1 MKNEA
6 PKTDEEL
13 RARIQAEVDSAIG
26 FDDEVQA
33 ERDEAI
39 RYYHAEP
46 FGNEVEGR
54 SNFVDSTVQD
64 SIEWIM
70 PSLMRVFAS
79 GDELVQ
85 FAPHGPE
92 DVQMAEQATDYT
104 NYVVTKDNHGW
115 DIFSSWFRDALL
127 QKNGTVKVW
136 WNYKEETERNE
147 YKGISGMEIE
157 AMLQDPDV
165 DIVEQDEVGMGED
178 QQPIYDLATVT
189 TKEDGRIKI
198 ENVPPEEFL
207 INREAKS
214 IEDARFVCH
223 RVRLTLSDLREMYP
237 DEDLDIEDL
246 KGGDVESDNPHWNT
260 NQVYNRGMAGFGM
273 FDSPATEDSLGEY
286 FLYESYLRTDWDDDG
301 IAELRQVCS
310 VGDKILANEP
320 VDHVPF
326 ITLTP
331 LKIPHK
337 FYGLSVA
344 DLVMPLQRIKSTLM
358 RNLLDNIYNQNYGRY
373 AVLEGQANLD
383 DLLTARPGGIVRVKS
398 PNAVMPLA
406 TPALEPYTFQML
418 EYIDNIRESR
428 AGVSKYA
435 QGLSD
440 DALTSHTTA
449 TAVNAVMTAAG
460 ARVELIARQFAET
473 GVKELMRRV
482 YQLLIIN
489 QDQER
494 VVKLRNHWVP
504 VDPSTWRDKMDC
516 TVSVALG
523 SGSKE
528 QQIGQ
533 LNQVLQMATQG
544 KMSGDPMI
552 TGENMY
558 NISAALLKAMG
569 MQNVDDYIT
578 PVEAQQ
584 PPGPSPEEQKDQ
596 ADMENA
602 QTEVQIKQGK
612 LALDQQEFQHQVSKD
627 EMDLKMKVAEL
638 ETEITTG
645 RHVKLG

>member
-1 MKNEA
+1 
-6 PKTDEEL
+6 
-13 RARIQAEVDSAIG
+13 
-26 FDDEVQA
+26 
-33 ERDEAI
+33 
-39 RYYHAEP
+39 
-46 FGNEVEGR
+46 
-54 SNFVDSTVQD
+54 
-64 SIEWIM
+64 M

-79 GDELVQ
+79 GDELVK
-85 FAPHGPE
+85 FSPTGPE
-92 DVQMAEQATDYT
+92 DVAMASQATAYT
-104 NYVVTKDNHGW
+104 NYVVTKDNNGW
-115 DIFSSWFRDALL
+115 EVFTAWFRDALL

-136 WNYKEETERNE
+136 WEDRETTERTE
-147 YKGISGMEIE
+147 YKGISGIEIE
-157 AMLQDPDV
+157 AILQNPDI
-165 DIVEQDEVGMGED
+165 DIVEQEEVGIGMD
-178 QQPIYDLATVT
+178 NMPIYDMAVVE
-189 TKEDGRIKI
+189 TKEAGRIKI

-207 INREAKS
+207 INREAKD
-214 IEDARFVCH
+214 IEDSRFVCH
-223 RVRLTLSDLREMYP
+223 RVRLTLSDLREMFP

-246 KGGDVESDNPHWNT
+246 KGGDVESDNPLWNST
-260 NQVYNRGMAGFGM
+260 QIYSRGMNGFGT

-286 FLYESYLRTDWDDDG
+286 FLYESYLKTDWDGDG

-320 VDHVPF
+320 VDHIPF
-326 ITLTP
+326 ITMTP
-331 LKIPHK
+331 LPIPHK

-358 RNLLDNIYNQNYGRY
+358 RNLLDNMYNQNYGRY

-418 EYIDNIRESR
+418 EYIDGIRESR

-494 VVKLRNHWVP
+494 VVKLTNDWVP
-504 VDPSTWRDKMDC
+504 VSPFYWRENYDC

-523 SGSKE
+523 QGNKD
-528 QQIGQ
+528 QQVAQ
-533 LNQVLQMATQG
+533 LNGVLQLATQAQNAG
-544 KMSGDPMI
+544 SPMI
-552 TGENMY
+552 KPENIY
-558 NISAALLKAMG
+558 NISASLLKAMG
-569 MQNVDDYIT
+569 YQNVTDFLT
-578 PVEAQQ
+578 PPDQQQ
-584 PPGPSPEEQKDQ
+584 PPSPTPDEQKAQAEMQKDQ
-596 ADMENA
+596 AEI
-602 QTEVQIKQGK
+602 QIKQGK
-612 LALDQQEFQHQVSKD
+612 SELDKAEFAHQQQQD
-627 EMDLKMKVAEL
+627 AMDLQLKAAELQAEL
-638 ETEITTG
+638 ETG
-645 RHVKLG
+645 NQVKLG